1 MLNFVHGQGG
11 TINLQ
16 ATLSSSSA
24 GSAMAEVGR
33 PHHPITCPTELRLET
48 DGTFACAHSAAPA
61 GDTRTQSCI
70 NHSVAVLLIELAQ
83 QL

>member
-1 MLNFVHGQGG
+1 MLNLIHGPGG

-24 GSAMAEVGR
+24 GTPAAEPIR
-33 PHHPITCPTELRLET
+33 PHHPITCPTDLRLES
-48 DGTFACAHSAAPA
+48 DGSFACEHTSAPS
-61 GDTRTQSCI
+61 GDTRTRYCI